1 MSYET
6 VATVSQV
13 LSLLLFITMFFG
25 VLIYALWPGSARRFD
40 AAQAVAL
47 DMDQRNSTNRNPT

>member
-13 LSLLLFITMFFG
+13 LSLLLFITMFIG
-25 VLIYALWPGSARRFD
+25 VLIYALWPDNGSRFD
-40 AAQAVAL
+40 AAQAAAL
-47 DMDQRNSTNRNPT
+47 DLDQRNSTNRKPT